1 MARQTTIG
9 ATRDSYIY
17 TLRLPDDLRNQWMD
31 YCKRNDKKA
40 AATLRAL
47 MRYMIQDDMPP
58 EVRKWIA
65 GQIDEKPDEGQKER
79 FEILLTP
86 SEKEA
91 IRKRAEEEGC
101 SMRYWIVAACRAGLT
116 NEPQFNMDEIKAL
129 GESNYQLLAIGRNLN
144 QIARRMNEGKQG
156 AIAVEQIER
165 LSEVISNHAEKV
177 SKAIRSNL
185 ERWSIEVEGD
195 EHERN

>member
-1 MARQTTIG
+1 MPRVAEIG
-9 ATRDSYIY
+9 ATRDSYVY
-17 TLRLPDDLRNQWMD
+17 RLRVPAPLKAQWD
-31 YCKRNDKKA
+31 EYCEKNDKKS

-58 EVRKWIA
+58 EVRRWIA
-65 GQIDEKPDEGQKER
+65 GQVDEKPDDGRKER
-79 FEILLTP
+79 FEILVTP

-116 NEPQFNMDEIKAL
+116 KEPQFNMEEIKAL

-144 QIARRMNEGKQG
+144 QIARRMNEGKQSVIV
-156 AIAVEQIER
+156 ANQIER
-165 LSEVISNHAEKV
+165 LSDVISNHAEKV

-185 ERWSIEVEGD
+185 ERWSIEIEGGEHEGD
-195 EHERN
+195 